1 MSLQKASIAIAIL
14 CISLISIHAAEP
26 RTYLRIGTFNIRYDN
41 PEDGINCW
49 SMRKDSI
56 YHFLSKEQPDVIGLQ
71 EVLCHQLQNLLT
83 AMPNYKSVG
92 VGRDDGKTKGE
103 YAPILYRKD
112 KYQLLN
118 SSTFW
123 LSEHPDSVSRGWDAA
138 CTRIATWALLKDK
151 LTGKKFFI
159 LNTHFDHVGIQAR
172 RQSALLILK
181 RIQKLAGN
189 YPALIT
195 GDLNISDEEEAYQI
209 ITSNVFVLKDCW
221 KATLQK
227 EGPEYTFQ
235 DFGKRPK
242 DKCKKIDFIFVTPEI
257 TVTHAEVISSMRN
270 NSIYLSDHNPHFA
283 DMEF

>member
-1 MSLQKASIAIAIL
+1 MRLQKAAITIAIF
-14 CISLISIHAAEP
+14 CISLISIRAAEP
-26 RTYLRIGTFNIRYDN
+26 HTYLRIGTFNIRYDN
-41 PEDGINCW
+41 PKDGINRW

-56 YHFLSKEQPDVIGLQ
+56 YCFLGKKQPDIIGLQ
-71 EVLCHQLQNLLT
+71 EVLHHQLQDLLT
-83 AMPNYKSVG
+83 AMPNYESVG

-123 LSEHPDSVSRGWDAA
+123 LSEHPESASRGWDAA

-151 LTGKKFFI
+151 LTGHSFFI
-159 LNTHFDHVGIQAR
+159 LNTHFDHIGTEAR

-181 RIQKLAGN
+181 QVQKFAGN

-195 GDLNISDEEEAYQI
+195 GDLNISDQEEAYQI
-209 ITSNVFVLKDCW
+209 ITSNAFMLKDCW
-221 KATLQK
+221 KIALRK

-242 DKCKKIDFIFVTPEI
+242 DKCKKIDFIFVTPQI
-257 TVTHAEVISSMRN
+257 TVTHAEIIPSALSNLM
-270 NSIYLSDHNPHFA
+270 YLSDHNSHFA
-283 DMEF
+283 DVTF